1 MAVKREKVH
10 FATVEELLG
19 APVSKDMTTEIRIDQ
34 IFPFENHPFK
44 VVDDEKM
51 SDLVQ
56 SIMDNGVL
64 VPVLVRPDDEG
75 TYEMISGHRRMHAA
89 KLAGLTTLPAIIKPM
104 TNDEATIA
112 MVDANMQR
120 EEILPSE
127 RAFSLKMKM
136 DAMRRQGYRSDLG
149 FASDRDDRKH
159 DLVGEIGGACV
170 LKGTA
175 SDTEDR
181 RINTANEI
189 GKECGLKEAQ
199 VRRYVRLTTLIPEF
213 LNYVDQ
219 KRITIT
225 LALGISDLNK
235 EIQKIFFDYYKQNG
249 ILTMEQIQTIKN
261 HDNLEN
267 LTQYSIFQLMNAARP
282 EVKDSGK
289 VNFTKKKLDAYF
301 PANYSSKRREEII
314 LSLLEEWKK
323 RIEEADQMAEETT
336 NV

>member
-19 APVSKDMTTEIRIDQ
+19 APITKDATVEIRIDQ

-44 VVDDEKM
+44 VIDDERM
-51 SDLVQ
+51 ADLVQ
-56 SIMDNGVL
+56 SIKDNGVL

-89 KLAGLTTLPAIIKPM
+89 KLAGLVTIPAIIKPM

-136 DAMRRQGYRSDLG
+136 EAMRRQGERTDLK
-149 FASDRDDRKH
+149 SPRHDVVRQRDTWSSEV
-159 DLVGEIGGACV
+159 VGDAIGMG
-170 LKGTA
+170 G
-175 SDTEDR
+175 R
-181 RINTANEI
+181 
-189 GKECGLKEAQ
+189 Q
-199 VRRYVRLTTLIPEF
+199 VQRYVRLTELIPEI
-213 LNYVDQ
+213 LEYVDQ
-219 KRITIT
+219 KRFTMVMGVE
-225 LALGISDLNK
+225 LSHFDK
-235 EIQKIFFDYYKQNG
+235 EIQKVFFDYYKQTG
-249 ILTMEQIQTIKN
+249 LLTMEQIQVIKN
-261 HDNLEN
+261 HENLEN

-289 VNFTKKKLDAYF
+289 VHFTKKKLDSYF
-301 PANYSSKRREEII
+301 PANYSSRRREEII
-314 LSLLEEWKK
+314 LSLLEDWKK
-323 RIEEADQMAEETT
+323 RTEETGNASEVT
-336 NV
+336 ANV